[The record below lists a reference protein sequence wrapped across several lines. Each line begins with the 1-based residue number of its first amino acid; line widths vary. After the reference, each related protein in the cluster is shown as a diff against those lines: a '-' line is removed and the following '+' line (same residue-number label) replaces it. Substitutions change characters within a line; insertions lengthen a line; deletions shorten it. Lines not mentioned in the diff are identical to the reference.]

1 MKKNNPVFN
10 KPRVYV
16 ASPLRGSTKK
26 ATVTNMEAARDYE
39 AMAKYLDYDAKA
51 IHAWLPNTLDDR
63 NPLDRKIALKMGL
76 QLLKSCEI
84 VFACGEYLTEGMKG
98 EIEYAMRRGKHVYV
112 FSDALYQDILNEIPL
127 SPRLFLS
134 LIHVDEYV
142 EVAEELFGED
152 YLSKT
157 DRQVLEYLGYS
168 PERIEQCRI
177 QIEETQAEAGYLKA
191 ARTFRRAVNRS
202 RKLSARMYARSIP
215 ETLLKLRNQ
224 AIG

>member
-1 MKKNNPVFN
+1 MKKNNPVF

-26 ATVTNMEAARDYE
+26 ATITNMEAARDYE

-51 IHAWLPNTLDDR
+51 IHGWLPNTLDDR
-63 NPLDRKIALKMGL
+63 NPLDRRIALKMGL
-76 QLLKSCEI
+76 QLLKSCDI
-84 VFACGEYLTEGMKG
+84 VFACGEYLSEGMKG
-98 EIEYAMRRGKHVYV
+98 EIEYAIRRGKHVYV

-142 EVAEELFGED
+142 EVAEELFGEE
-152 YLSKT
+152 YLNKT
-157 DRQVLEYLGYS
+157 ERRVLEYLGYS
-168 PERIEQCRI
+168 AERIESCRLEA
-177 QIEETQAEAGYLKA
+177 EEIQAEAKYLTA

-202 RKLSARMYARSIP
+202 RKLSARMSARSIP
-215 ETLLKLRNQ
+215 GTLLKPRNQ